1 MKALKAISGW
11 FKGGG
16 TIACAGTACARAGC
30 PRQGMALG
38 RCPCGRRMR
47 VVSVDSDGSG
57 MGRRLSAMGI
67 RPGVEL
73 DILQRVGD
81 KAVVRLGGTRLAVA
95 GDMLERVC
103 VADA

>member
-11 FKGGG
+11 FKRDG
-16 TIACAGTACARAGC
+16 TAACAGTACARADC

-47 VVSVDSDGSG
+47 VVSVAADGAG
-57 MGRRLSAMGI
+57 VGRRLSAMGI

-95 GDMLERVC
+95 GHVLERVR